1 VGIDLEDGGFIQFG
15 YHLPSIGYYCMG
27 GGIINGRSTCWES
40 PTNIRDADARWFWE
54 YFPVAT
60 GGDYYYQVGLEVFN
74 GTWHTYSIL
83 PFHNQTTGWEFLL
96 DGKYASSLEAPISV
110 AKTPIYVSAE
120 HVTTEFPARLGP
132 VEFKDLRYL
141 TPNGWK
147 SVEALYASIGCGVN
161 TPCNFPNPYGV
172 MALGPNHIVAGSEIN
187 QSATNGKL
195 LWASTFSSSTRV
207 LTTTA
212 SLILSTGSTITA
224 TSSLA
229 SSLVIIAIV
238 AVAYTNRK
246 GLQPITKKLVSILSL
261 PPPQPVEK
269 TDSIQQRTD
278 SKGATYSDIMDGI
291 EEKPSGPVRP
301 IGAKALLVLA
311 ILHVAVLALFMRSV
325 FMIMEGHR
333 LGTYASQVYL
343 ESLSGMILLLI
354 FFVLMA
360 FSISWLAAGIGL
372 LIITRWGWK
381 LTLVL
386 AAIGIAYS
394 LWSLRFGNWFSGILV
409 LVVESVV
416 IYCLTH
422 QHVKAYFA
430 NTEASNNN
438 SD

>member
-1 VGIDLEDGGFIQFG
+1 
-15 YHLPSIGYYCMG
+15 
-27 GGIINGRSTCWES
+27 
-40 PTNIRDADARWFWE
+40 
-54 YFPVAT
+54 
-60 GGDYYYQVGLEVFN
+60 
-74 GTWHTYSIL
+74 
-83 PFHNQTTGWEFLL
+83 
-96 DGKYASSLEAPISV
+96 
-110 AKTPIYVSAE
+110 
-120 HVTTEFPARLGP
+120 
-132 VEFKDLRYL
+132 
-141 TPNGWK
+141 
-147 SVEALYASIGCGVN
+147 
-161 TPCNFPNPYGV
+161 
-172 MALGPNHIVAGSEIN
+172 
-187 QSATNGKL
+187 
-195 LWASTFSSSTRV
+195 
-207 LTTTA
+207 
-212 SLILSTGSTITA
+212 
-224 TSSLA
+224 
-229 SSLVIIAIV
+229 
-238 AVAYTNRK
+238 
-246 GLQPITKKLVSILSL
+246 
-261 PPPQPVEK
+261 
-269 TDSIQQRTD
+269 
-278 SKGATYSDIMDGI
+278 MDGI

>member
-1 VGIDLEDGGFIQFG
+1 
-15 YHLPSIGYYCMG
+15 
-27 GGIINGRSTCWES
+27 
-40 PTNIRDADARWFWE
+40 
-54 YFPVAT
+54 
-60 GGDYYYQVGLEVFN
+60 
-74 GTWHTYSIL
+74 
-83 PFHNQTTGWEFLL
+83 
-96 DGKYASSLEAPISV
+96 
-110 AKTPIYVSAE
+110 
-120 HVTTEFPARLGP
+120 
-132 VEFKDLRYL
+132 
-141 TPNGWK
+141 
-147 SVEALYASIGCGVN
+147 
-161 TPCNFPNPYGV
+161 